1 MPAYLIHY
9 QSNLV
14 PDLAKDYWNS
24 VVVALRE
31 VVHEQVPDNIRHEI
45 ARTKQRISG
54 AQTLNKMSH
63 EDFIAHQQKAGCQ
76 RFLKRGSNS
85 TAMTLGRGLV
95 PWTNEEKKLAVS
107 LAALPDYTYPNGR
120 RKGHAI
126 PDKIASALNETFHSG
141 NPVRSKSSLN
151 TCLFRARKDSEKIP

>member
-1 MPAYLIHY
+1 
-9 QSNLV
+9 
-14 PDLAKDYWNS
+14 
-24 VVVALRE
+24 
-31 VVHEQVPDNIRHEI
+31 
-45 ARTKQRISG
+45 
-54 AQTLNKMSH
+54 
-63 EDFIAHQQKAGCQ
+63 
-76 RFLKRGSNS
+76 
-85 TAMTLGRGLV
+85 MTLGRGLV